1 MFSNNIAKGEI
12 WGGTLKKLIGI
23 VLVLGIFLGSFH
35 STPKMALRFHLFF
48 MGYPKEALITDIRD
62 NKSDNRFHKKELAAL
77 NAKTYII
84 TKPPFEKQT
93 GSELDTFC
101 VRKIGFLYFAEYYSL
116 F

>member
-1 MFSNNIAKGEI
+1 VS
-12 WGGTLKKLIGI
+12 L
-23 VLVLGIFLGSFH
+23 H
-35 STPKMALRFHLFF
+35 STPKMALSFHILF

-62 NKSDNRFHKKELAAL
+62 NKIDNRFHKKELVAL
-77 NAKTYII
+77 NAKIYIL

-93 GSELDTFC
+93 ESELDTFR